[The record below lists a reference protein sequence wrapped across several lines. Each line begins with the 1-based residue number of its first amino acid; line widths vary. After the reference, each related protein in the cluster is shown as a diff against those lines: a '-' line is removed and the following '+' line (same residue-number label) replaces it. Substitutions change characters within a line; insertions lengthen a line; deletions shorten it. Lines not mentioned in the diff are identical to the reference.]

1 MFTRESSRIPFELE
15 SLLFDENYKPEPLQK
30 SMVSELL
37 SYSEN
42 SEGYLSLLGEELKQE
57 FGEMLNNHTYLN
69 SLTGSI

>member
-1 MFTRESSRIPFELE
+1 
-15 SLLFDENYKPEPLQK
+15 
-30 SMVSELL
+30 MVSELL

-42 SEGYLSLLGEELKQE
+42 SEGDLSLLGEELKQE